1 MPKTSPK
8 LKATKPK
15 NVFEKP
21 LQADCKALFKALSKG
36 VGHTAIGKWEEI
48 GNDTRWKHCVP
59 SGYRQNLVNLRF
71 SSSDAPSRKRC
82 SIL

>member
-1 MPKTSPK
+1 MPRTSPK
-8 LKATKPK
+8 LKATKRK

-21 LQADCKALFKALSKG
+21 LQADFKALFKALSKG

-48 GNDTRWKHCVP
+48 GNDTVEALCA
-59 SGYRQNLVNLRF
+59 SGYPQNLVNLRF
-71 SSSDAPSRKRC
+71 SSSVALSPKQC

>member
-8 LKATKPK
+8 LKATKPN

-21 LQADCKALFKALSKG
+21 LQADFKALFKALSKG

-48 GNDTRWKHCVP
+48 GNDTAK
-59 SGYRQNLVNLRF
+59 L
-71 SSSDAPSRKRC
+71 SRR
-82 SIL
+82 SQPHSR